1 MHHETEEK
9 LVGVVRAASGLAL
22 EMIEEY
28 LVRMPSI
35 SAALL
40 AEIIQKVV
48 AGLQESNVDESLAL
62 ILQVATLH
70 QYFFSNS
77 AMNANCDITSSTNS
91 EWTRTSCCFCSGE
104 SGKTHL
110 PFT

>member
-1 MHHETEEK
+1 MN
-9 LVGVVRAASGLAL
+9 VVRSHVGLGL

-28 LVRMPSI
+28 LGRMPSI

-48 AGLQESNVDESLAL
+48 AGLQENNVDESLAL

-70 QYFFSNS
+70 QYLSCNS
-77 AMNANCDITSSTNS
+77 VTN
-91 EWTRTSCCFCSGE
+91 EN
-104 SGKTHL
+104 
-110 PFT
+110 